1 MVDTI
6 GLVIGTLEQSRHR
19 YLRDSSAQRVTYEQ
33 HQTYRGCDEKKPMST
48 KLSGLENAQVGMT
61 MGVIEVCCFQP
72 LNYFKNMKQQSLP
85 ISFDPRI
92 MYRGLGANVVNMG
105 ACTMIQFAVDGS
117 LKKLV
122 LERNRN
128 RNMGGEGTRYHQQ
141 QQTDDNCR
149 RLQMHEEMGIGIAAG
164 VISAFVAS
172 PLTLI
177 MIQQQVK
184 GGSTI
189 DTIRTITTPHHFYR
203 GFVGVAVR
211 EGLWT
216 CGYLSF
222 PPVVRRT
229 LRERYPEEFD
239 SDAKARIPA
248 ALLGG
253 LFACYLSHP
262 FDTIKTCMQGD
273 IERKTYGTFIDTAKV
288 ISKSGFGAF
297 YRGATYRYA
306 RMVCAV
312 YLIDSLQVRI

>member
-1 MVDTI
+1 MQTASPI
-6 GLVIGTLEQSRHR
+6 IPTSSSGRHHR
-19 YLRDSSAQRVTYEQ
+19 RLTVT
-33 HQTYRGCDEKKPMST
+33 PMST

-61 MGVIEVCCFQP
+61 MGVIEVLCFQP
-72 LNYFKNMKQQSLP
+72 LNYFKNMKQQSLH

-122 LERNRN
+122 LERNHN
-128 RNMGGEGTRYHQQ
+128 RNIMREKGGGRQHLH
-141 QQTDDNCR
+141 TDNRR

-189 DTIRTITTPHHFYR
+189 DTIRTITTPQHFYR

-273 IERKTYGTFIDTAKV
+273 IERKTYGTFIETAKV

-297 YRGATYRYA
+297 YRGATYRYS